1 MLGGRELPPR
11 FLGVISL
18 LAPALLAALVVTA
31 TLADGQE
38 LAVGEHTVGVAAGG
52 VVAWRTGSI
61 IGCVVVA
68 AVRHARACAPCDP
81 NRQGHPNGSSMAV
94 ELQIAHPGPGSPS
107 SAPA

>member
-1 MLGGRELPPR
+1 VSTSVSLIAGLAIVTAAIKAAGPIVLGGRELPAQ

-52 VVAWRTGSI
+52 AVAWRTGSI
-61 IGCVVVA
+61 IWCVIVA
-68 AVRHARACAPCDP
+68 AAVTAGLRA
-81 NRQGHPNGSSMAV
+81 
-94 ELQIAHPGPGSPS
+94 L
-107 SAPA
+107 

>member
-1 MLGGRELPPR
+1 MSTSVSLIAGLAVITAAIKAAGPIVLGGRELPPR

-31 TLADGQE
+31 TLAEGDE
-38 LAVGEHTVGVAAGG
+38 LAIGEHTAGVAAGG

-68 AVRHARACAPCDP
+68 AAVTAALRA
-81 NRQGHPNGSSMAV
+81 V
-94 ELQIAHPGPGSPS
+94 
-107 SAPA
+107 